1 VRVDD
6 GSTVTTATARRTPI
20 RTSWGFFANSIL
32 AAALGVVFA
41 RVIEQ
46 FGVAL
51 FGAFLDRDPVLTHV
65 VTRFDA
71 PGSDLALLGGTI
83 ASLVAGVFFLLIYPG
98 SKDRSAG
105 RLTVLWLILFA
116 FRNGFGDLLAAPFSD
131 DGPVSIALAEW
142 NAPEGIDVV
151 LAAAGGVG
159 LLLVVLAATVAF
171 LNFNRHRSEVA
182 TPLERI
188 RYVATIAVVPG
199 FVGPLLAILFFVP
212 DLGSGYVREL
222 PLLGAFTLLLLLAA
236 PGSRQ
241 ISAPEV
247 AEERTLSWGLVVAV
261 GLTYV
266 ALRFGLEPGLPIP
279 PWDEAFRWRFRP

>member
-1 VRVDD
+1 M
-6 GSTVTTATARRTPI
+6 TTATERRTPI

-32 AAALGVVFA
+32 AAALAVVFA

-46 FGVAL
+46 FGVAV
-51 FGAFLDRDPVLTHV
+51 FGAFLGREPVLTHV
-65 VTRFDA
+65 VTRFEA
-71 PGSDLALLGGTI
+71 PGSDVALVGGTI

-142 NAPEGIDVV
+142 HAPEGLDVV

-171 LNFNRHRSEVA
+171 LNFNRHRTEVA
-182 TPLERI
+182 TPLERL
-188 RYVATIAVVPG
+188 RYMVTIAVVPG
-199 FVGPLLAILFFVP
+199 FVGPLLAIPFFLP
-212 DLGSGYVREL
+212 DPTGYVREL

-241 ISAPEV
+241 ISAPELV
-247 AEERTLSWGLVVAV
+247 EERTLSWGLVAAF
-261 GLTYV
+261 GLVYV
-266 ALRFGLEPGLPIP
+266 VLRFGLEPGLPIP